1 MAPALMLRHAPHP
14 PLAGTAWLEG
24 WRLTF
29 AGEDVSCWEGA
40 LATVVEDP
48 TSRVFVAL
56 YDVPTRDERRLDK
69 WEAYD
74 QDIHRKIKT
83 RVTARITTPHG
94 FSLYDGQ
101 DSAVQEKSELVW
113 FYVMDAYEGGL
124 PSAQYL
130 AMIADAA
137 EEAGAPAQYVREL
150 RMRSCRPAQR

>member
-1 MAPALMLRHAPHP
+1 MYKRQ
-14 PLAGTAWLEG
+14 
-24 WRLTF
+24 
-29 AGEDVSCWEGA
+29 
-40 LATVVEDP
+40 
-48 TSRVFVAL
+48 AL

>member
-1 MAPALMLRHAPHP
+1 MAPALMLRHAPHS

-69 WEAYD
+69 WEASAFMTD
-74 QDIHRKIKT
+74 KIAPFKKNLNSSGFMSW
-83 RVTARITTPHG
+83 TPM
-94 FSLYDGQ
+94 
-101 DSAVQEKSELVW
+101 K
-113 FYVMDAYEGGL
+113 
-124 PSAQYL
+124 
-130 AMIADAA
+130 ADFP
-137 EEAGAPAQYVREL
+137 APNTLQ
-150 RMRSCRPAQR
+150 